1 MAGTTRGTARARDR
15 IDAIRRGRVCVFK
28 PEEGDILS
36 RPGPRMAEAAQIMA
50 RCLREKAGA

>member
-1 MAGTTRGTARARDR
+1 MNEMAST
-15 IDAIRRGRVCVFK
+15 
-28 PEEGDILS
+28 ILS